1 MSSTLHGAV
10 MDRATES
17 GRRPIRAAWAS
28 RSTPSLMLVLGEAE
42 RQRRFSFALRK
53 AIERRGYSIRRLAK
67 LMGIDPR
74 QITRWVDERGLPD
87 LYQAQSLAHHLRVK
101 ESLFRNPPEV
111 PPPPPEPYYP
121 LEEYLLG
128 AVDEGVEQGL
138 SDEDPADEAGDEP
151 DEPPAPRQR
160 AGRR

>member
-1 MSSTLHGAV
+1 
-10 MDRATES
+10 MD
-17 GRRPIRAAWAS
+17 
-28 RSTPSLMLVLGEAE
+28 
-42 RQRRFSFALRK
+42 
-53 AIERRGYSIRRLAK
+53 
-67 LMGIDPR
+67 IDPR
-74 QITRWVDERGLPD
+74 QITRWLEERGLPD

-101 ESLFRNPPEV
+101 ESLFQNPPEV

-121 LEEYLLG
+121 LEDYLLG
-128 AVDEGVEQGL
+128 AVDEGAEQGL